1 MDFALLT
8 DVRCNFRKPPSK
20 KPGQST
26 KFELTHYSLISGAQ
40 NESSVVRR
48 QERDTPTHLIKI
60 PNLHM
65 TDVLLK
71 IDWMMADAVRTRYHR
86 QFSIG

>member
-1 MDFALLT
+1 M
-8 DVRCNFRKPPSK
+8 
-20 KPGQST
+20 
-26 KFELTHYSLISGAQ
+26 
-40 NESSVVRR
+40 VRR

-65 TDVLLK
+65 MDVLLK
-71 IDWMMADAVRTRYHR
+71 IDWMMADAVRTRYRR

>member
-1 MDFALLT
+1 MFSNSRT
-8 DVRCNFRKPPSK
+8 TTKTTCT
-20 KPGQST
+20 KPGA
-26 KFELTHYSLISGAQ
+26 H

-48 QERDTPTHLIKI
+48 PERDTPTHLIKI

-65 TDVLLK
+65 MDVLLK
-71 IDWMMADAVRTRYHR
+71 IDWMMADAARARYHR

>member
-1 MDFALLT
+1 MGYYLL
-8 DVRCNFRKPPSK
+8 
-20 KPGQST
+20 PGA
-26 KFELTHYSLISGAQ
+26 H

-65 TDVLLK
+65 MDVLLK
-71 IDWMMADAVRTRYHR
+71 IDWMMADAVRMGYRR

>member
-1 MDFALLT
+1 MLHIMTKQSPGLLCT
-8 DVRCNFRKPPSK
+8 
-20 KPGQST
+20 
-26 KFELTHYSLISGAQ
+26 GAH

-60 PNLHM
+60 PNLHIM
-65 TDVLLK
+65 DVLLK
-71 IDWMMADAVRTRYHR
+71 IDWMMAVRTHYRR